1 MDVAASVRRLW
12 ARLRALDPRL
22 VDGLL
27 AALMTAA
34 VLVEFSLSG
43 RETWRIAALLM
54 NTVPLLWRRRYPI
67 PMYLVQN
74 LGLFVW
80 LAPPLLTSL
89 LAVSIGCYSMSLY
102 SSHRALSLAIPLAQ
116 AGVLVVI
123 GIPLNFYT
131 PPIPAWLVELTAGV
145 GVWLAGDAVRG
156 LRERSRR
163 LERERELVAQ
173 VAIAEEQAR
182 IAREL
187 HDIVAHS
194 VSIMVVQAG
203 AARRL
208 IAGSP
213 GRAAEA
219 LQTVEESGRQ
229 ALSELRQLLG
239 VLSEDSQEAALAP
252 QPGLAQLDVLVE
264 RLRQTGFAVEL
275 TREGAAQAVPPGLE
289 LAGYRVV
296 QEALTNALKHAGGAP
311 TRVVVRFADG
321 RLELEV
327 RNARGQAASDAQ
339 GTGRGLVGMRQ
350 RVAVYGGD
358 LEAGPLPDGG
368 FAVRARLPLGGGGA
382 DQAEGPTHPN

>member
-1 MDVAASVRRLW
+1 MA
-12 ARLRALDPRL
+12 
-22 VDGLL
+22 VDGVVL
-27 AALMTAA
+27 AFEQVARM
-34 VLVEFSLSG
+34 E
-43 RETWRIAALLM
+43 M

-67 PMYLVQN
+67 PMYLIQN
-74 LGLFVW
+74 VGLFAW

-89 LAVSIGCYSMSLY
+89 LAVFIGCYSMSLY
-102 SSHRALSLAIPLAQ
+102 SSHRSLSLAIPLGQ
-116 AGVLVVI
+116 AALLAVV
-123 GIPLNFYT
+123 GIPLHFYT
-131 PPIPAWLVELTAGV
+131 PAIPAWLAELTAGV

-275 TREGAAQAVPPGLE
+275 TREGAGEAVPPGLE

-327 RNARGQAASDAQ
+327 RNARGPAASDAQ
-339 GTGRGLVGMRQ
+339 GAGRGLVGMRQ

-368 FAVRARLPLGGGGA
+368 FAVRARLPLGGG
-382 DQAEGPTHPN
+382 EGG